1 MIFRSHPFLYSCSEF
16 VYVLKLGFMP
26 DETRLKL
33 IGHCIEYKV
42 FPVEFS
48 VILLGCAVYLIVFC
62 GCLFG
67 TVIMKNRFL
76 I

>member
-1 MIFRSHPFLYSCSEF
+1 MIFRSHPFLYSCREF

-33 IGHCIEYKV
+33 IGHCIDHKI
-42 FPVEFS
+42 FKTKLT
-48 VILLGCAVYLIVFC
+48 VILIDYPIYLIVFY
-62 GCLFG
+62 GRLFG
-67 TVIMKNRFL
+67 AVIMKNRFL